1 MGYFIIIM
9 GEKIIEGN
17 MKPPEQDLLPEQKA
31 AAAMG
36 EGNLQ
41 MVTAPIL
48 LSMTTYIPG
57 QALPYKLT
65 HISPSYYSFFSFDES
80 DFNRYVRDRDLHSQN
95 TYKLVY
101 VREGELYQ
109 RVESQRHKYST
120 GSCFLLNRNV
130 RHNEEYIS
138 PFCTVSL
145 FLSEDVFRELI
156 SEDGEKIFKTSH
168 LWDQQTELF
177 HFFADEAQG
186 EGREKKS
193 YIDFIPKGDS
203 DPDTDPICQLFDQ
216 LAALVIAPHP
226 GCSFLFFSLVCQIFL
241 WLSKKEFYTTVPLE
255 LGSEAESRVFSQIRK
270 LLEEHNGR
278 ISREELSRL
287 LNYSGSYLNRIV
299 NKYTGMNITNYATS
313 LTMRRA
319 AQMLL
324 HSDVTISEIAWEL
337 GFSNRTVFYNAFEK
351 TYGETPRQYRIRNR
365 AEQ

>member
-1 MGYFIIIM
+1 MGYFITIV
-9 GEKIIEGN
+9 GDKIIEGN
-17 MKPPEQDLLPEQKA
+17 MKPPKEDLLPELRSA
-31 AAAMG
+31 VTMG
-36 EGNLQ
+36 ESSLQ
-41 MVTAPIL
+41 MVADPIL
-48 LSMTTYIPG
+48 LSMTTYTPG
-57 QALPYKLT
+57 KPLPYSLT
-65 HISPSYYSFFSFDES
+65 HISPSNYSFFSFDES

-101 VREGELYQ
+101 VREGALYQ
-109 RVESQRHKYST
+109 RVESQRHKYSI

-130 RHNEEYIS
+130 RHNEEYLS

-145 FLSEDVFRELI
+145 FLSGDVFRELI
-156 SEDGEKIFKTSH
+156 TEDGEKIFKTRH

-177 HFFADEAQG
+177 HFFTDEAQG
-186 EGREKKS
+186 ESREKKS
-193 YIDFIPKGDS
+193 YIDFIPKGAP

-216 LAALVIAPHP
+216 LAALMIAPYP

-241 WLSKKEFYTTVPLE
+241 RLSKKEVYTTAPLE
-255 LGSEAESRVFSQIRK
+255 LGSEAEGRVFSQIRT
-270 LLEEHNGR
+270 LLEECNGR

-324 HSDVTISEIAWEL
+324 QSDATISEIAWEL